1 MDDTSM
7 IAGDLGEARK
17 ARASR
22 PKQADAADRLQ
33 VPRNRTLQ
41 IGPCTDNEPPQLQS
55 TIVLGMTRVQ
65 LSGPSRARDGTVG
78 VMWDVDAQRR
88 ADSGSMRKIAR
99 LVASLG
105 MRNFWNPI
113 FFRTDGTP
121 PRASCSCCVHRA

>member
-1 MDDTSM
+1 MDDTSV

-65 LSGPSRARDGTVG
+65 LPSPSRARA
-78 VMWDVDAQRR
+78 ME
-88 ADSGSMRKIAR
+88 R
-99 LVASLG
+99 LVSC
-105 MRNFWNPI
+105 
-113 FFRTDGTP
+113 GTLMP
-121 PRASCSCCVHRA
+121 NGALIQGP